1 MCKLLMIK
9 TYLIFYY
16 FMQIMI
22 LEYQILDRFER
33 YHSIITISRINIIYP
48 HFQGNWLGWNIT
60 GALTVSDKEFLQNFL
75 CFDQVHICVLQL
87 LLLELSNVVVQLVAV
102 STFDGHFQII
112 PQLPMSLIYHH
123 NVKYRLNSNTKLKST
138 IFKSTKFKSNWSQ
151 QLWYI
156 YIFI

>member
-1 MCKLLMIK
+1 MIK

-60 GALTVSDKEFLQNFL
+60 GALTVSDKEFLKNFL
-75 CFDQVHICVLQL
+75 CFDQVHICVL
-87 LLLELSNVVVQLVAV
+87 
-102 STFDGHFQII
+102 
-112 PQLPMSLIYHH
+112 
-123 NVKYRLNSNTKLKST
+123 
-138 IFKSTKFKSNWSQ
+138 
-151 QLWYI
+151 
-156 YIFI
+156 

>member
-9 TYLIFYY
+9 TLSFTLIYAIYNFKKSY
-16 FMQIMI
+16 FRQIWKI
-22 LEYQILDRFER
+22 
-33 YHSIITISRINIIYP
+33 HSVLTISRSYIIYP
-48 HFQGNWLGWNIT
+48 HFQENWFWWNFK

-87 LLLELSNVVVQLVAV
+87 FLLELCNVVVKLVTV
-102 STFDGHFQII
+102 STFDGHFQVI

-123 NVKYRLNSNTKLKST
+123 NVKFRNSNSKIQIKLKSAT
-138 IFKSTKFKSNWSQ
+138 MIH
-151 QLWYI
+151 LY